1 MKKIISL
8 LALALVLFSCNKQ
21 YDLAMKSADKDF
33 IMKVANEKYEKKKWT
48 DALALYERLTNLVA
62 GTDAAPEVVYKSAYA
77 NYYDKNYKLAAHQ
90 FKNFSVTFT
99 NDPRREETAYMS
111 ALCYYEGSMDYNLDQ
126 SNTTSAINELQD
138 FLNNYPNSERAKNI
152 NELIDE
158 LNYKLEFKAY
168 ENARQYYKMADYK
181 AASIAF
187 ENALNDCPATN
198 LKSKIYNYILKSKAE
213 LAINSVYDLKKERI
227 ENAIAFAKQTEREF
241 PNSENSKDAVEIKEE
256 LEKEAVNFSKLEKE
270 VEARKAEFSEKQK
283 EAEAR
288 LQQKEQY
295 KKQAK
300 DQQISNQI
308 KLDSAKISTPEPAA
322 TFKIKRN

>member
-1 MKKIISL
+1 
-8 LALALVLFSCNKQ
+8 
-21 YDLAMKSADKDF
+21 
-33 IMKVANEKYEKKKWT
+33 
-48 DALALYERLTNLVA
+48 
-62 GTDAAPEVVYKSAYA
+62 
-77 NYYDKNYKLAAHQ
+77 
-90 FKNFSVTFT
+90 
-99 NDPRREETAYMS
+99 
-111 ALCYYEGSMDYNLDQ
+111 
-126 SNTTSAINELQD
+126 
-138 FLNNYPNSERAKNI
+138 
-152 NELIDE
+152 
-158 LNYKLEFKAY
+158 
-168 ENARQYYKMADYK
+168 MADYK

-187 ENALNDCPATN
+187 ENVLNDFPATK

-322 TFKIKRN
+322 TFKIRRN